1 MSHER
6 EVVVVGAGVAGLTV
20 IETLRT
26 RGFAGA
32 ITWVGDESHLPY
44 SRPALSKQ
52 ILTGVWQPGDALLID
67 PLRLE
72 ALDVTRI
79 AGTRATVLDLPS
91 RRVRVGAAWLRFRS
105 LVIATGLSA
114 RRPVDVEGAGRVR
127 VLRTLDDAAW
137 LAVAFRDEDSVVI
150 LGTGILGCEIASA
163 ARQLG
168 IRTTLVERQGEIG
181 LRVFGDHIGA
191 RVRRMLGDHGVDV
204 LLGREVSRVGS
215 GSVTLTDGTRLR
227 AGLVVAAVGSDPGT
241 AWLAG
246 SGLDLSDGVLCDEWG
261 EAAPGVYAVG
271 DVARWRDPMTGRAE
285 RVEHQSA
292 AIEQA
297 QIVAGS
303 ISGDP
308 VEHRRD
314 PLLWTEL
321 FGTRILAHG
330 VFPSSSAVDAI
341 AGDLEADRFVARF
354 STSGVPTG
362 HVGWNMPR
370 EFRAARA
377 AALREHSRRGV
388 VV

>member
-1 MSHER
+1 MNREP

-20 IETLRT
+20 IDTLRA

-32 ITWVGDESHLPY
+32 ITWVGDELHLPY

-52 ILTGVWQPGDALLID
+52 VLTGVWQPQDALLIG
-67 PLRLE
+67 PPRLE
-72 ALDVTRI
+72 ALDVTRM
-79 AGTRATVLDLPS
+79 AGTRATGLDLAS

-114 RRPVDVEGAGRVR
+114 RRPFDVEGAGQVR
-127 VLRTLDDAAW
+127 VLRTLDDAAG
-137 LAVAFRDEDSVVI
+137 LAAAFRDADSVAI

-163 ARQLG
+163 ARHLG
-168 IRTTLVERQGEIG
+168 LRTTLVERQGGIG
-181 LRVFGDHIGA
+181 LRAFGDRIGA
-191 RVRRMLGDHGVDV
+191 RVQRMLGDHGVDV
-204 LLGREVSRVGS
+204 LLGREVSSAGS
-215 GSVTLTDGTRLR
+215 ESVTLTDGTRLR
-227 AGLVVAAVGSDPGT
+227 ADLVVAAVGSDPAT

-246 SGLDLSDGVLCDEWG
+246 TGLDLSDGVLCDERG

-271 DVARWRDPMTGRAE
+271 DVARWRDPITGRAE
-285 RVEHQSA
+285 RVEHQTA

-303 ISGDP
+303 ITGGP
-308 VEHRRD
+308 VEQRRD

-330 VFPSSSAVDAI
+330 VFPSSSSVDAI
-341 AGDLEADRFVARF
+341 AGDLEADRFIAQF
-354 STSGVPTG
+354 SSSGVPTG
-362 HVGWNMPR
+362 LVGWNMPR

-377 AALREHSRRGV
+377 AALRQHSRGDV